1 MRLGVTHPGRRV
13 PDVEVRCN
21 APRKKGTRR
30 YIMLLPREKGVTHL
44 GRRVPDVEVRCNA
57 LHPLPVPAA
66 RSRCSS
72 PLPVAARGRRPWQAL
87 ANEREAA
94 PTRAHVLRR
103 AHGMFFRTC
112 IVVVTF
118 TVLRR

>member
-30 YIMLLPREKGVTHL
+30 YIMLLPRDKGVTHPE
-44 GRRVPDVEVRCNA
+44 RRVPDVEIRCNA

-72 PLPVAARGRRPWQAL
+72 PLPVP
-87 ANEREAA
+87 AA
-94 PTRAHVLRR
+94 PFAREVAPAAPLAEKSVKTHTKFGIQRAPP
-103 AHGMFFRTC
+103 
-112 IVVVTF
+112 
-118 TVLRR
+118 